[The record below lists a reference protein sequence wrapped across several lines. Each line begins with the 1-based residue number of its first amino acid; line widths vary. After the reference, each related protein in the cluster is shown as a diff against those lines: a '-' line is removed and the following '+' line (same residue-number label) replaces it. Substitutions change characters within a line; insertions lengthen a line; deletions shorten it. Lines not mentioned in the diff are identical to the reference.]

1 MPTTGVVSVSDG
13 PRITVSQMVG
23 NPMWIPTAMRELMQG
38 IFISE
43 SLFRNAGGNP
53 SGLVGYTEGDPTFLD
68 GDVQDI
74 AEFGEIPVASGR
86 MGVPRVAIATKK
98 GLGVRISREMRD
110 ENNVGAVNR
119 QMIQLRNTFRRAD
132 DRSVKALID
141 SATVPTMAASGGVWS
156 AAAGNPILDI
166 GNAILE
172 VSRAAPA
179 PGDVASAE
187 EWYGFEADTIVLNPG
202 IIPALLNNPNFRN
215 VYTGA
220 AALQNP
226 ALTGQLP
233 ETLFGLNVVRSMAW
247 PTNKALVLERGTL
260 GFYSDTR
267 PLEFTGVYPEG
278 NGPNGG
284 PRETWR
290 SDATHKRAMGV
301 DSPKAGIWI
310 TGII

>member
-1 MPTTGVVSVSDG
+1 MATTGVVSVSDG
-13 PRITVSQMVG
+13 PRITVAAMIGQ
-23 NPMWIPTAMRELMQG
+23 PMYIPTAMRDLMQG

-43 SLFRNAGGNP
+43 SLLRNAGANP
-53 SGLVGYTEGDPTFLD
+53 SGLVGFTEGDPTFLD

-74 AEFGEIPVASGR
+74 AEFGEIPVSAGR

-110 ENNVGAVNR
+110 ENRVGAVNR

-132 DRSVKALID
+132 DRTVKSLID
-141 SATVPTMAASGGVWS
+141 SAAVPTMAASGGVWS
-156 AAAGNPILDI
+156 AGAGNPILDI

-172 VSRAAPA
+172 VSRAVPPA
-179 PGDVASAE
+179 GDVASAE

-202 IIPALLNNPNFRN
+202 VIPALLNNDKFKSIYIGN
-215 VYTGA
+215 A
-220 AALQNP
+220 ADRNP

-290 SDATHKRAMGV
+290 SDATHKRAMGI
-301 DSPKAGIWI
+301 DAPKAAMWI
-310 TGII
+310 TGIL